1 MNDMHDSRG
10 KRQRVVNEFLGLRN
24 NMPVLLTMVMLM
36 KLDHQERK
44 CSFETT
50 IEQYGLVD
58 KGLLRLAKIVTAWM
72 VELSFSLEIL

>member
-10 KRQRVVNEFLGLRN
+10 KRQRVVNEFLGLGN